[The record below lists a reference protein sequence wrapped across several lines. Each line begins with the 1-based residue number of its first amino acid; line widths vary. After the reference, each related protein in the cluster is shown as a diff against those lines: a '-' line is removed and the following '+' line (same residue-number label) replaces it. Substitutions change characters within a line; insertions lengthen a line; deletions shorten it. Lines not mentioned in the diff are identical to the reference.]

1 MKEELAGWGV
11 GSVLTVER
19 RKERKFGERSF
30 GGDCRFWCEVGV
42 ISYVTVQLYTVGLV
56 V

>member
-30 GGDCRFWCEVGV
+30 GGGTAGSGV
-42 ISYVTVQLYTVGLV
+42 K
-56 V
+56 